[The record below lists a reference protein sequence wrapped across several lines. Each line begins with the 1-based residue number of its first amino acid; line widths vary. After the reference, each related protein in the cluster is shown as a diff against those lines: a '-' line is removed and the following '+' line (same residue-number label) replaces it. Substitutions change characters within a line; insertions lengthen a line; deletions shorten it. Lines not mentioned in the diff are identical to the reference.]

1 MTPKYDLT
9 KTYTTDQ
16 VADILKCTQA
26 CVQRK
31 ARDREFPVII
41 TGRKVLIP
49 TVHKYKK
56 LHSILCQLLSLI
68 YNWDEKF
75 RRMAKP

>member
-31 ARDREFPVII
+31 ARDREFPVIV

-49 TVHKYKK
+49 KEPFHKYLQEHFIDAKK
-56 LHSILCQLLSLI
+56 VSHGG
-68 YNWDEKF
+68 
-75 RRMAKP
+75 